1 MIVWLFR
8 AMRGV
13 CTDCG
18 GKGEVHT
25 EDAFFGSWAD
35 PCPRG
40 CVKENSRL
48 YQVDRYRRNPPRHE
62 PGCKIPCFD
71 SPVDPGLWNVRS
83 DHECDALR
91 LTSPDGKSNM
101 VALLLDQPQTPGNRD
116 NLAYCLQM
124 SLRRLSK

>member
-1 MIVWLFR
+1 MKLFPS
-8 AMRGV
+8 
-13 CTDCG
+13 
-18 GKGEVHT
+18 K
-25 EDAFFGSWAD
+25 
-35 PCPRG
+35 PR
-40 CVKENSRL
+40 SAISL
-48 YQVDRYRRNPPRHE
+48 IDRYRRNPSRHR
-62 PGCKIPCFD
+62 PGNTIPSYD
-71 SPVDPGLWNVRS
+71 TPVDPGLWNVRS